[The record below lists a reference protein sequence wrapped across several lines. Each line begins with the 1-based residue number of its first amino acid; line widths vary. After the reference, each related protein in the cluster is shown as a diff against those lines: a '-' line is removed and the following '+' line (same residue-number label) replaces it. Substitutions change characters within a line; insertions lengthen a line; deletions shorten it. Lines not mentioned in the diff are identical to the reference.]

1 MMPNDMMLNLSVRVY
16 FLKAWLRQR
25 FIAFLSGAAAV
36 LPVAAFADGD
46 IADMADRAAEGA
58 KSGLKSALVIAQ
70 FIGGIFVIGG
80 LIAAKNKKENPQI
93 KVSHIIGAIL
103 FGVCLI
109 VVPEIIKRAQTQV
122 GLTPVNV
129 G

>member
-1 MMPNDMMLNLSVRVY
+1 MPNDMMLNLSVRVY

-36 LPVAAFADGD
+36 LSVAAFADGD

-70 FIGGIFVIGG
+70 FIGAIFVIGG
-80 LIAAKNKKENPQI
+80 LIAAKTKKDNPQV
-93 KVSHIIGAIL
+93 KTWHILASIL

>member
-1 MMPNDMMLNLSVRVY
+1 MPNDMMLNLSVRVY

-25 FIAFLSGAAAV
+25 FIAFLSGAAAA

-70 FIGGIFVIGG
+70 FVGALFVIGG
-80 LIAAKNKKENPQI
+80 LIAAKNKKDNPQI
-93 KVSHIIGAIL
+93 KVPHILAAIL

>member
-1 MMPNDMMLNLSVRVY
+1 MPNDMMLNLSVRVY
-16 FLKAWLRQR
+16 FLKVWLRQR
-25 FIAFLSGAAAV
+25 FIAFLSAAV
-36 LPVAAFADGD
+36 AALPVAAFADGD

-58 KSGLKSALVIAQ
+58 KSGLKSALIIAQ

-93 KVSHIIGAIL
+93 KVSHIIGSIL

>member
-1 MMPNDMMLNLSVRVY
+1 MPNDMMLNLSVRVY
-16 FLKAWLRQR
+16 FLKVWLRQR
-25 FIAFLSGAAAV
+25 FIAFLSAAAAA

-58 KSGLKSALVIAQ
+58 KSGLKSALIIAQ

-93 KVSHIIGAIL
+93 KVSYIIGSIL

>member
-1 MMPNDMMLNLSVRVY
+1 MPNDMMLNLSVRVY

>member
-1 MMPNDMMLNLSVRVY
+1 MPNDMMLNLSVRVY
-16 FLKAWLRQR
+16 FLKVWLRQR
-25 FIAFLSGAAAV
+25 FIAFLSAAAAA

>member
-1 MMPNDMMLNLSVRVY
+1 MPNDMMLNLSVRVY
-16 FLKAWLRQR
+16 FLKVWLRQR
-25 FIAFLSGAAAV
+25 FIAFLSAAAAA

-58 KSGLKSALVIAQ
+58 KSGLKSALIIAQ

-93 KVSHIIGAIL
+93 KVSHIIGSIL